1 MNEYE
6 IGKDVQDL
14 RSRLER
20 LEAEFTGRT
29 GRLGEQGIA
38 TRRHEVSGGLSDAP
52 PLLWKLEANERIP
65 PFAASLLRLP
75 FPPPLQFASP
85 PESKTWGCTP
95 EPLIPIV
102 YWDGGG
108 SDEFYRLVNQSYSVF
123 KWTNPNTGTTYAT
136 AEYSAQLIA
145 SGRAH
150 SYQVGSISL
159 ASKNSMEIT
168 HRMVGGA
175 PFFTVDKLFD
185 VRCNE
190 NSLFTSSV
198 DIDPG
203 QYDLIGGA
211 TWTLHFDHIL
221 RC

>member
-20 LEAEFTGRT
+20 LEAEFGGRP
-29 GRLGEQGIA
+29 GRDLREWGIA

-52 PLLWKLEANERIP
+52 PHLWKLEANERIP

-75 FPPPLQFASP
+75 FPPPRQFDSP

-108 SDEFYRLVNQSYSVF
+108 SDEFFRFVNQSYSVI
-123 KWTNPNTGTTYAT
+123 KWTDPNTGTIYAT
-136 AEYSAQLIA
+136 AMYSATLIA
-145 SGRAH
+145 SGRARTT
-150 SYQVGSISL
+150 QQGSVLSGTSSCGML
-159 ASKNSMEIT
+159 IT
-168 HRMVGGA
+168 NRIVGGA
-175 PFFTVDKLFD
+175 PFWTVDQLFN
-185 VRCNE
+185 VACNE
-190 NSLFTSSV
+190 NSLFTSSIG
-198 DIDPG
+198 IDPG
-203 QYDLIGGA
+203 QY
-211 TWTLHFDHIL
+211 
-221 RC
+221 